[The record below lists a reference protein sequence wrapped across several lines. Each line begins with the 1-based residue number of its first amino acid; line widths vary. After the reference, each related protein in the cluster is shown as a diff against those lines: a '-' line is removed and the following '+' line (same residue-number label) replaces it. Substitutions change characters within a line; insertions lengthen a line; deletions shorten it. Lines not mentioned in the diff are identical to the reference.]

1 MTMSTS
7 TFLSEFPAVS
17 TEAWEQVIH
26 EDLKGADYAEKL
38 IWRTPEGIDVKPY
51 YRAQDLTGL
60 AFLEAA
66 PGEFPYVRG
75 TRSTGRWRIREEIDA
90 VDPEEANAAARCAV
104 AAGAEEIAF
113 CGVGVQN
120 SSDLG
125 ILLANLGEIPV
136 YFQQVDR
143 CIVDLLI
150 ERLARRPNAAPIS
163 TSLDGGSDLD
173 ASADLLTRSPAML
186 VPFTITVEELQ
197 DSGATAVD
205 EVGLALGAGV
215 DFLAGMKERGLAADR
230 VADSVT
236 FCFATGPDF
245 YTQIA
250 KLRAFRMVWAQ
261 ALGTFGAARERAKA
275 RVYARTARWNRTV
288 YDPHV
293 NMLRGTTEA
302 IAAIMGGADSL
313 YVEPFDAC
321 YKAPD
326 EFSRRMARNTQ
337 LILKQEAFL
346 ARVADPGGG
355 SYLLERLTDAIASK
369 SWKLLQEIEGAG
381 GYRKANE
388 AGVITRTLEER
399 RAARDK
405 AVTSRRRV
413 LTGANRFADA
423 SERALGR
430 IESMQQPGPSRAAE
444 PFEQLRLRTERHAI
458 ETGKTPCVL
467 LAEIGDAKMRSA
479 RSAFAADFFA
489 CAGFDIRTERF
500 DDARHI
506 ATRNAE
512 LIVLCSSDAEYLALA
527 TELLPKLKARGV
539 AAQVVVAGNPETSAQ
554 LKEAGVSDFVHLRS
568 NPIELLTKLQ
578 RQLGIKD

>member
-7 TFLSEFPAVS
+7 TLLSEFPAVS
-17 TEAWEQVIH
+17 TEAWEQVVH

-51 YRAQDLTGL
+51 YRADDLEGL

-66 PGEFPYVRG
+66 PGEFPYIRG
-75 TRSTGRWRIREEIDA
+75 TRSTGGWRIREEVDA
-90 VDPEEANAAARCAV
+90 VEPEEANAAARCAV
-104 AAGAEEIAF
+104 ATGAEEIAF
-113 CGVGVQN
+113 CAAAVQN

-125 ILLANLGEIPV
+125 ILLANLGVIPV
-136 YFQQVDR
+136 HFQKVDR
-143 CIVDLLI
+143 HIVDLLI
-150 ERLARRPNAAPIS
+150 ERLARRANAAPIS
-163 TSLDGGSDLD
+163 TSLDGGADLD
-173 ASADLLTRSPAML
+173 ASADLLARSPATL

-197 DSGATAVD
+197 DSGATGVD

-215 DFLAGMKERGLAADR
+215 DFVAGMKERGLAADR
-230 VADSVT
+230 AADSVT
-236 FCFATGPDF
+236 FSFAMGPDF

-261 ALGTFGAARERAKA
+261 ALGTFGVRRERAKA
-275 RVYARTARWNRTV
+275 RVHARTARWNRTV

-321 YKAPD
+321 YKEPD

-346 ARVADPGGG
+346 GRVGDPGGG

-381 GYRKANE
+381 GYRKATQ
-388 AGVITRTLEER
+388 AGVIARTLEER

-430 IESMQQPGPSRAAE
+430 IESMQQPGPNRASG

-489 CAGFDIRTERF
+489 CAGFDIRIERF
-500 DDARHI
+500 DDARDI
-506 ATRNAE
+506 ATSNAG

-527 TELLPKLKARGV
+527 TELLPELKARGV
-539 AAQVVVAGNPETSAQ
+539 AAQLVVAGNPETSAQ
-554 LKEAGVSDFVHLRS
+554 LMAAGVSDFVHLRS
-568 NPIELLTKLQ
+568 NPIEFLTKLQ

>member
-17 TEAWEQVIH
+17 TEAWERAIH

-51 YRAQDLTGL
+51 FRAEDVAGL

-75 TRSTGRWRIREEIDA
+75 TSSSGGWRIREEIDV
-90 VDPEEANAAARCAV
+90 VDPEEANTAARCAV

-113 CGVGVQN
+113 CAAAVEN

-136 YFQQVDR
+136 HFQGNDR
-143 CIVDLLI
+143 RTVDLLI
-150 ERLARRPNAAPIS
+150 ERLARRQNAAAIS
-163 TSLDGGSDLD
+163 TRLDGSVDLD
-173 ASADLLTRSPAML
+173 ASADLLARSPATL
-186 VPFTITVEELQ
+186 VPFTIDLEELQ
-197 DSGATAVD
+197 DHGATAVD
-205 EVGLALGAGV
+205 EVGYALGAGV
-215 DFLAGMKERGLAADR
+215 DFVAGMKERGLAADR
-230 VADSVT
+230 AADSVT
-236 FCFATGPDF
+236 FSFAMGPDF
-245 YTQIA
+245 FAQIA

-261 ALGTFGAARERAKA
+261 ALETFGATPEHAKA

-288 YDPHV
+288 YDPHA
-293 NMLRGTTEA
+293 NMLRATTEA

-313 YVEPFDAC
+313 YVVPFDAC
-321 YKAPD
+321 YKEPD

-369 SWKLLQEIEGAG
+369 AWKLLQDIEAEG

-388 AGVITRTLEER
+388 AGVIARSLEER

-423 SERALGR
+423 SERALDR
-430 IESMQQPGPSRAAE
+430 IERQEPGPRRAAE

-500 DDARHI
+500 DDAGHI
-506 ATRNAE
+506 ATSKADV
-512 LIVLCSSDAEYLALA
+512 IVLCSSDAEYLALA
-527 TELLPKLKARGV
+527 TDLLPELKECGV
-539 AAQVVVAGNPETSAQ
+539 AAPVIVAGNPETSAQ
-554 LKEAGVSDFVHLRS
+554 LKALGVSDFVHLRS
-568 NPIELLTKLQ
+568 DLIELLTKLQ

>member
-1 MTMSTS
+1 MTMASS
-7 TFLSEFPAVS
+7 TFLLEFPAVS
-17 TEAWEQVIH
+17 TEAWEQAIH
-26 EDLKGADYAEKL
+26 DDLKGADYAEKL

-51 YRAQDLTGL
+51 YRAEDLKGV

-75 TRSTGRWRIREEIDA
+75 TLATGGWRIREEVDA

-113 CGVGVQN
+113 CGAAIHN

-136 YFQQVDR
+136 HFQRVDHR
-143 CIVDLLI
+143 IVDLLI
-150 ERLARRPNAAPIS
+150 ERLARRQNAAAIS
-163 TSLDGGSDLD
+163 TSLDGNTNLD
-173 ASADLLTRSPAML
+173 ASADLLARSPATL
-186 VPFTITVEELQ
+186 VPFMVDVEELQ
-197 DSGATAVD
+197 DNGATAVD
-205 EVGLALGAGV
+205 EVGFALGAGV
-215 DFLAGMKERGLAADR
+215 DFVAGMKDRGLAADR

-236 FCFATGPDF
+236 FSFAMGPDF
-245 YTQIA
+245 YMQIA
-250 KLRAFRMVWAQ
+250 KLRAFRLVWAQ
-261 ALGTFGAARERAKA
+261 ALETFGAAREHAKA
-275 RVYARTARWNRTV
+275 RVYARTARWNRTL
-288 YDPHV
+288 YDPHA

-302 IAAIMGGADSL
+302 IAAILGSADSL
-313 YVEPFDAC
+313 YVAPFDAC
-321 YKAPD
+321 YKEPD

-355 SYLLERLTDAIASK
+355 SYYLERLTDAIASK
-369 SWKLLQEIEGAG
+369 AWKLLQEIEAAG

-388 AGVITRTLEER
+388 AGVIARTLEER

-405 AVTSRRRV
+405 AVRSRRRV

-423 SERALGR
+423 SERALDR
-430 IESMQQPGPSRAAE
+430 VERTQEPGLRRAAE
-444 PFEQLRLRTERHAI
+444 PFEQLRLRTERYAS

-500 DDARHI
+500 DDARDI

-512 LIVLCSSDAEYLALA
+512 LIVLCSSDAEYPALA
-527 TELLPKLKARGV
+527 TELLPELKQRGV
-539 AAQVVVAGNPETSAQ
+539 AAPVVVGRQPRDIGAAQSGGRQRFRSSAQ
-554 LKEAGVSDFVHLRS
+554 
-568 NPIELLTKLQ
+568 
-578 RQLGIKD
+578 

>member
-7 TFLSEFPAVS
+7 TFLSEFPPVC
-17 TEAWEQVIH
+17 TEVWEQAIR

-51 YRAQDLTGL
+51 YRAEDLEGL

-75 TRSTGRWRIREEIDA
+75 TRSTGGWRIREEIDA

-113 CGVGVQN
+113 CGAAIQN

-136 YFQQVDR
+136 HFQKVDHR
-143 CIVDLLI
+143 IVDLLI
-150 ERLARRPNAAPIS
+150 ERLARRQNAAAIS
-163 TSLDGGSDLD
+163 TSLDGSANLD
-173 ASADLLTRSPAML
+173 ASADLLARTPATL
-186 VPFTITVEELQ
+186 VPFTISVEELQ
-197 DSGATAVD
+197 DNGATAVD
-205 EVGLALGAGV
+205 EVGFALGAGV
-215 DFLAGMKERGLAADR
+215 DFLAGMKERCLAANR

-236 FCFATGPDF
+236 FSFAMGPDF
-245 YTQIA
+245 YMQIA

-261 ALGTFGAARERAKA
+261 ALETFGAAREHAKA
-275 RVYARTARWNRTV
+275 RVYARTARWNRTL
-288 YDPHV
+288 YDPHA
-293 NMLRGTTEA
+293 NMLRATTEA
-302 IAAIMGGADSL
+302 IAAIIGGADSI
-313 YVEPFDAC
+313 YAAPFDAC
-321 YKAPD
+321 YKEPD
-326 EFSRRMARNTQ
+326 EFSRRLARNTQ
-337 LILKQEAFL
+337 LILKQESFL

-369 SWKLLQEIEGAG
+369 AWKLLQDIEAVG

-388 AGVITRTLEER
+388 AGAIARTLEER

-423 SERALGR
+423 SDRALDR
-430 IESMQQPGPSRAAE
+430 INSMQQPGPRRAAE

-479 RSAFAADFFA
+479 RSAFAADFLA

-500 DDARHI
+500 DDARDI
-506 ATRNAE
+506 APANADV
-512 LIVLCSSDAEYLALA
+512 IVLCSSDAEYLALA
-527 TELLPKLKARGV
+527 TVLLPELKARGV
-539 AAQVVVAGNPETSAQ
+539 AAPVIVAGNPETSGQ
-554 LKEAGVSDFVHLRS
+554 LKDAGVSDFVHLRS
-568 NPIELLTKLQ
+568 NPIDLLTKLQ
-578 RQLGIKD
+578 RHLGIKD